1 MAEYITI
8 GDCAAIFQGRN
19 IDKAKLN
26 TEGKGIPY
34 IVGASCMKDARLKCD
49 KYCENYENETISR
62 LGDILISTV
71 GTLGK
76 VAINDIGDC
85 VLSKHVCAVRFVPE
99 ILPEYGLLCLLASL
113 KLCIPPDDGTQT
125 GFSRKLDCSEIEKL
139 PLIYIIPDKQRET
152 VEKMVLLA
160 ATFQQKQPPQDD
172 PKDMPDDPIE
182 LAEWFKRKS
191 SKLLKEQNR
200 ALDKIAA
207 TIKSGWSN
215 APDEIIQLM
224 LEDINNEN

>member
-34 IVGASCMKDARLKCD
+34 IVGASCMKD
-49 KYCENYENETISR
+49 
-62 LGDILISTV
+62 
-71 GTLGK
+71 
-76 VAINDIGDC
+76 
-85 VLSKHVCAVRFVPE
+85 
-99 ILPEYGLLCLLASL
+99 
-113 KLCIPPDDGTQT
+113 
-125 GFSRKLDCSEIEKL
+125 
-139 PLIYIIPDKQRET
+139 
-152 VEKMVLLA
+152 EKMVLLA
-160 ATFQQKQPPQDD
+160 ATFQQKQPQEY

-207 TIKSGWSN
+207 TIKSGWDN

>member
-34 IVGASCMKDARLKCD
+34 IVGASCMKNARLKCD

-113 KLCIPPDDGTQT
+113 KLCIPPDDGSQT

-139 PLIYIIPDKQRET
+139 PLIYIVPDKQRET

-160 ATFQQKQPPQDD
+160 ATFQQKQPQED

-191 SKLLKEQNR
+191 SKLLKAQNR
-200 ALDKIAA
+200 ALDKIVA
-207 TIKSGWSN
+207 TIKSGWDN

-224 LEDINNEN
+224 LEDINDEN